1 MAYAARPHL
10 HYLPAYRKDA
20 GGPSANIE
28 ARSDPDDLLRAREAA
43 NIQRGIII
51 FLEIKIQTFM
61 GVIMQPCYAN
71 KKLTDF
77 CQPIATTIQQA
88 SQVLDP
94 KYRSLEDWRK
104 RSHTVLEI
112 ATTFVLGIAEA
123 HRNPDRVLPRYSD
136 VIQAALEH
144 ICVKPD

>member
-51 FLEIKIQTFM
+51 CERQ
-61 GVIMQPCYAN
+61 CY
-71 KKLTDF
+71 LFRT
-77 CQPIATTIQQA
+77 P
-88 SQVLDP
+88 
-94 KYRSLEDWRK
+94 
-104 RSHTVLEI
+104 SH
-112 ATTFVLGIAEA
+112 
-123 HRNPDRVLPRYSD
+123 RW
-136 VIQAALEH
+136 
-144 ICVKPD
+144 C